1 MKTWLKITSSVI
13 AVSGMLLLA
22 VGSDD
27 PSPRLINYTN
37 KTAMPI
43 EHGVIEEGLTIVAE
57 DKSFEI
63 KSGQRFRSPFQ
74 SNLWTYGCD
83 LSSINGKN
91 VLNSSDK
98 GLRCGGKKVHVF
110 HGNNPEPLYGVLV
123 LNSSIAAAKGPASR
137 SYMIKVPD
145 DKIEHAREGN
155 TAVAFEIM
163 KWDESQRWSHTGRT
177 VTNEKTA
184 YGWILWVSAYPL

>member
-1 MKTWLKITSSVI
+1 MKTWLKITSSAI

-37 KTAMPI
+37 KATMPI
-43 EHGVIEEGLTIVAE
+43 MHGVMEEGLTIVAE
-57 DKSFEI
+57 DESFEL
-63 KSGQRFRSPFQ
+63 KGGQRFLSPFQ
-74 SNLWTYGCD
+74 SNLWGYGCD